1 LIWFVVHA
9 IILGM
14 YLRTTKRK
22 NQDGTEVVYYQLAH
36 NVRHPSTG
44 HTVAQVIHNFGRADQ
59 LPREDLVRL
68 CRSIARVC
76 GLEVSD
82 PLQGS
87 SAEVAAEAEL
97 SCALP
102 AGVELVGS
110 RRLGLLWVVEALWE
124 RLAIGPT
131 VRQLLPRAGGTA
143 RWERALLAMVANRL
157 CGPQSKL
164 GVWER
169 WRETVYFP
177 SGEALSRD
185 QLYEAMDWLQAH
197 ALELEEAVFFRTAD
211 LFKLEVDLIFYDT
224 TTCSFAIDTADEDET
239 GGGLRRWGR
248 AKEGGWGPQ
257 VVVALA
263 VTREGLPV
271 RSWVFPGNTTDVT
284 TVAQI
289 KDDLRGWQ
297 LGRVLFVGDAGMHSE
312 ANCRELARGGG
323 RYVLAMPIGTVA
335 EVKQAVLSRPGRYR
349 RLADNLQAKE
359 VVVGDGERR
368 RRYLVC
374 FNPREAERQAHHRAQ
389 VVAELK
395 AELARHATAD
405 ATAKWAMEL
414 LTSKRYRRYLTVTDS
429 GQISLDT
436 QAIRQAQRLEGKWVL
451 LTNDDTLSL
460 EDGACAYKSLMVIER
475 CFRSLKRGQIYL
487 GPMYHRLPQR
497 IEAHV
502 KICVLALLIQRVV
515 EHTTGQSWFQLR
527 HHLNALQVTEFRTAT
542 HQFCHRTAPS
552 AEVQKLFKKLAI
564 SMPKQVLAVPRPDSN
579 L

>member
-1 LIWFVVHA
+1 M
-9 IILGM
+9 GM
-14 YLRTTKRK
+14 YLRMTKRK
-22 NQDGTEVVYYQLAH
+22 NRDGTEVVYYQLAH
-36 NVRHPSTG
+36 NVRHPTTG

-59 LPREDLVRL
+59 LAREDLVRL

-82 PLQGS
+82 PLQEGG
-87 SAEVAAEAEL
+87 AEVAAQAEPR
-97 SCALP
+97 SALP
-102 AGVELVGS
+102 ADVELVGS
-110 RRLGLLWVVEALWE
+110 RHLGLLWVVEALWE

-131 VRQLLPRAGGTA
+131 VRQLLSQDAGVPL
-143 RWERALLAMVANRL
+143 WEQALLAMVANRL
-157 CGPQSKL
+157 GAPQSKL

-177 SGEALSRD
+177 KGEALSRD
-185 QLYEAMDWLQAH
+185 QLYEAMDWLQKH
-197 ALELEEAVFFRTAD
+197 ALELEEAVFFCLAD

-224 TTCSFAIDTADEDET
+224 TTCSFAIDTADDDEDEI
-239 GGGLRRWGR
+239 GGGLRQWGR

-312 ANCRELARGGG
+312 ANCRELARGCG

-349 RLADNLQAKE
+349 RLEDNLQAKE

-368 RRYLVC
+368 RRYIVC
-374 FNPREAERQAHHRAQ
+374 FNPREAERQAAHRAQ
-389 VVAELK
+389 VVDELK
-395 AELARHATAD
+395 AELARHPTAD

-414 LTSKRYRRYLTVTDS
+414 LTSGRYRRYLKVTDG
-429 GQISLDT
+429 GQISFDT
-436 QAIRQAQRLEGKWVL
+436 QAIRQAKRLEGKWVL

-502 KICVLALLIQRVV
+502 KIGVLALLIQRVV
-515 EHTTGQSWFQLR
+515 EHTTGQSWLQIR
-527 HHLNALQVTEFRTAT
+527 HHLNALQATEFRTAT
-542 HQFCHRTAPS
+542 HQFFHRTEPS
-552 AEVQKLFKKLAI
+552 SEVQKLFKKLAI
-564 SMPKQVLAVPRPDSN
+564 SMPKPVLAVHRLDSN